1 MTDGWQPTT
10 RNKVAFERAELEAA
24 QVLEDAARRRAF
36 EGVLKGVYY
45 RGKLVGY
52 ELKYSDRLLVQLL
65 KAHHLAYKPAARQP
79 GTGKGGDMPAPFID
93 EETLAK
99 LSEEQVLAIRVVQ
112 DGLDSV
118 RIEIEAALESASRRP
133 GTG

>member
-1 MTDGWQPTT
+1 
-10 RNKVAFERAELEAA
+10 
-24 QVLEDAARRRAF
+24 
-36 EGVLKGVYY
+36 
-45 RGKLVGY
+45 
-52 ELKYSDRLLVQLL
+52 
-65 KAHHLAYKPAARQP
+65 
-79 GTGKGGDMPAPFID
+79 MPAPFID

-112 DGLDSV
+112 DGLGSD